1 MIKQYSKVILQ
12 EFHSAFLELL
22 FFDIEFGQDI
32 LFRQLRQYTTAVML
46 NQLMIQKL
54 KIIESSM
61 NDGIIVFAV
70 FFSTFYRIQLVA
82 NKVTLFDDLRLLYL
96 NDPVKDE
103 TIVILNVYS
112 CIWP

>member
-1 MIKQYSKVILQ
+1 
-12 EFHSAFLELL
+12 
-22 FFDIEFGQDI
+22 
-32 LFRQLRQYTTAVML
+32 
-46 NQLMIQKL
+46 
-54 KIIESSM
+54 M